1 MKSKHDLDKIHPFSL
16 GLEWKLFRR
25 KSKLKGDDYEYMRS
39 VSEAL
44 LAQATPASSAI
55 LYLLTVLTIIGL
67 IWASVS
73 KVDEV
78 TLAEARVIPSSREQ
92 VISSLEGGILSELLV
107 HEGDLVEKGQPI
119 VRLEPTRF
127 ESQYKEGISKQL
139 SLKATRARA
148 RAEAYNLPLE
158 FPPEVKQN
166 ALLVSNETKAYEARK
181 RVLEESVAALRK
193 SQDLIANEITIS
205 ENLSKQGLFSEVELS
220 RLRRQANDL
229 NQQVM
234 ERINRFRAEANTEL
248 TRTESELGQL
258 APNLNARL
266 DTLERT
272 TLRAPVNGI
281 VKNLRFTTIG
291 AAVSPSAP
299 ILDIVP
305 GDSALLFEARLDP
318 KDVSHV
324 SIGLPVSIKLTAYDS
339 ATFGELKG
347 KVEMISPDTFRED
360 ARPVEGQPANYYRVM
375 ISGAI
380 DPENPKQQTMQ
391 IIPGMQAQTQIKTG
405 QKTVMQYLLKPLT
418 KAKDAFRER

>member
-25 KSKLKGDDYEYMRS
+25 KSKLKGDDYEYMRN

-55 LYLLTVLTIIGL
+55 LYLLTLLTVIGL
-67 IWASVS
+67 AWASVS

-92 VISSLEGGILSELLV
+92 VISSLEGGVLAELLV

-148 RAEAYNLPLE
+148 RAEAYNLPLD

-181 RVLEESVAALRK
+181 RVLEESVFALRK
-193 SQDLIANEITIS
+193 SQELIANEIAIS
-205 ENLSKQGLFSEVELS
+205 EKLSKQGLFSEVELS
-220 RLRRQANDL
+220 RLRRQENDL
-229 NQQVM
+229 NQQIM
-234 ERINRFRAEANTEL
+234 ERINRFRADANSEL
-248 TRTESELGQL
+248 TRTEAELGQL

-380 DPENPKQQTMQ
+380 DPENPKQKTMQ

>member
-1 MKSKHDLDKIHPFSL
+1 MKSKHDLDKIHPFSV
-16 GLEWKLFRR
+16 GLDWKLFRR
-25 KSKLKGDDYEYMRS
+25 KSKLKGDDYEYMRN

-44 LAQATPASSAI
+44 LAQATPASSAL
-55 LYLLTVLTIIGL
+55 LYLLIILTVIGL

-92 VISSLEGGILSELLV
+92 VISSLEGGVLAELLV

-158 FPPEVKQN
+158 FPPEVKQSL
-166 ALLVSNETKAYEARK
+166 LLVSNETRAFEARR
-181 RVLEESVAALRK
+181 RVLEESVSALRK
-193 SQDLIANEITIS
+193 SQELIANEIAIS
-205 ENLSKQGLFSEVELS
+205 EKLSKQGLFSEVELS
-220 RLRRQANDL
+220 RLQRQENDL
-229 NQQVM
+229 NQQIM
-234 ERINRFRAEANTEL
+234 ERINRFRADANSEL
-248 TRTESELGQL
+248 TRTEAELGQL

-305 GDSALLFEARLDP
+305 VDGALLFEARLDP
-318 KDVSHV
+318 KDVSYV
-324 SIGLPVSIKLTAYDS
+324 YIGLPVSIKLSAYDS
-339 ATFGELKG
+339 SNFGELNG

-360 ARPVEGQPANYYRVM
+360 ARPVEGQPVNYYRVM
-375 ISGAI
+375 ISGEI
-380 DPENPKQQTMQ
+380 DPENPKQKTMQ

-405 QKTVMQYLLKPLT
+405 QKTVMQYLIKPLT
-418 KAKDAFRER
+418 KAKEAFRER

>member
-67 IWASVS
+67 IWANVS

-92 VISSLEGGILSELLV
+92 VISSLEAGILSELLV

-127 ESQYKEGISKQL
+127 ESQYKEGMSKQL

-248 TRTESELGQL
+248 TRTESELSQL

-305 GDSALLFEARLDP
+305 RDSALLFEARLDP

-360 ARPVEGQPANYYRVM
+360 ARPFEGQPANYYRVM

-380 DPENPKQQTMQ
+380 DPDNPKQQTMQ

>member
-16 GLEWKLFRR
+16 GLEWKLTRR
-25 KSKLKGDDYEYMRS
+25 KSKLKGDDYEYMRN

-44 LAQATPASSAI
+44 LAQATPASSAL
-55 LYLLTVLTIIGL
+55 LYLLIILTVIGL

-92 VISSLEGGILSELLV
+92 VISSLEGGVLAELLV

-148 RAEAYNLPLE
+148 RAEAYDLPLE
-158 FPPEVKQN
+158 FPPEVKQS
-166 ALLVSNETKAYEARK
+166 LQLVSNETRAFEARK
-181 RVLEESVAALRK
+181 RMLEESVSALSK
-193 SQDLIANEITIS
+193 SQKLIANEIAIS
-205 ENLSKQGLFSEVELS
+205 EKLSKQGLFSEVELS
-220 RLRRQANDL
+220 RLRRQENDL
-229 NQQVM
+229 SQQIM
-234 ERINRFRAEANTEL
+234 ERINRFRADANSEL

-299 ILDIVP
+299 VLDIVP
-305 GDSALLFEARLDP
+305 GDGALLFEARLDP

-339 ATFGELKG
+339 AVFGELKG

-380 DPENPKQQTMQ
+380 DLENPKQKSMQ

-418 KAKDAFRER
+418 KAKEAFRER

>member
-25 KSKLKGDDYEYMRS
+25 KSKLKGDDYEYMRN

-44 LAQATPASSAI
+44 LAQATPASSAL
-55 LYLLTVLTIIGL
+55 LYFLIVLTVIGL
-67 IWASVS
+67 SWASVS

-92 VISSLEGGILSELLV
+92 VISSLEGGVLAELLV

-127 ESQYKEGISKQL
+127 ESQYKEGVSKQL

-405 QKTVMQYLLKPLT
+405 EKTVMQYLLKPLT

>member
-25 KSKLKGDDYEYMRS
+25 KSKLKGDDYEYMRN

-44 LAQATPASSAI
+44 LAQATPASSAL
-55 LYLLTVLTIIGL
+55 LYLLIVLTIVGL
-67 IWASVS
+67 TWASIS
-73 KVDEV
+73 KVDEA

-92 VISSLEGGILSELLV
+92 VISSLEGGILAELLV

-119 VRLEPTRF
+119 VRLEPMRF

-148 RAEAYNLPLE
+148 RAEAYNLSLE
-158 FPPEVKQN
+158 FPPEVKQSPI
-166 ALLVSNETKAYEARK
+166 LVSNETRAYEARK
-181 RVLEESVAALRK
+181 RVLEESVSALRK
-193 SQDLIANEITIS
+193 SQELIANEIAIS

-229 NQQVM
+229 NQQIM
-234 ERINRFRAEANTEL
+234 ERINRFRADANSEL
-248 TRTESELGQL
+248 TRTEAELGQL

-305 GDSALLFEARLDP
+305 GDSVLLFEARLDP

-347 KVEMISPDTFRED
+347 RVEMISPDTFRED

-380 DPENPKQQTMQ
+380 DPENPKQRTMQ

>member
-25 KSKLKGDDYEYMRS
+25 KSKLKGDDYEYMRN

-55 LYLLTVLTIIGL
+55 LYLLTLLTVIGL
-67 IWASVS
+67 AWASVS

-92 VISSLEGGILSELLV
+92 VISSLEGGVLAELLV

-148 RAEAYNLPLE
+148 RAEAYNLPLD

-166 ALLVSNETKAYEARK
+166 SLLVSNETKAYEARK

-229 NQQVM
+229 NQQIM

-339 ATFGELKG
+339 AVFGELKG

>member
-25 KSKLKGDDYEYMRS
+25 KSKLKGDDYEYMHN

-44 LAQATPASSAI
+44 LAQATPASSAL
-55 LYLLTVLTIIGL
+55 LYFLIVLTIIGL
-67 IWASVS
+67 GWASVS

-92 VISSLEGGILSELLV
+92 VISSLEGGVLAELLV

-127 ESQYKEGISKQL
+127 ESQYKEGVSKQL

-158 FPPEVKQN
+158 FPPEVKESQ
-166 ALLVSNETKAYEARK
+166 LLVSNETRAYEARK
-181 RVLEESVAALRK
+181 RVLEESVLALRK
-193 SQDLIANEITIS
+193 SQDLIANEISIS
-205 ENLSKQGLFSEVELS
+205 EKLSKQGLFSEVELS
-220 RLRRQANDL
+220 RLRRQENDL
-229 NQQVM
+229 NQQIM
-234 ERINRFRAEANTEL
+234 ERINRFRADANSEL
-248 TRTESELGQL
+248 TRTEAELGQL
-258 APNLNARL
+258 VPNLNARL
-266 DTLERT
+266 DTLQRT

-305 GDSALLFEARLDP
+305 GDSTLLFEARLDP

-324 SIGLPVSIKLTAYDS
+324 SIGLPVSIKLSAYDS
-339 ATFGELKG
+339 AIYGDLKG

-375 ISGAI
+375 ISGVI
-380 DPENPKQQTMQ
+380 DTNNPKQQTMQ

-405 QKTVMQYLLKPLT
+405 EKTIMQYLLKPLT

>member
-25 KSKLKGDDYEYMRS
+25 KSKLKGDDYEYMRN

-44 LAQATPASSAI
+44 LAQATPASSAL
-55 LYLLTVLTIIGL
+55 LYLLIVLTIVGL
-67 IWASVS
+67 TWASIS
-73 KVDEV
+73 KVDEA

-92 VISSLEGGILSELLV
+92 VISSLEGGILAELLV

-119 VRLEPTRF
+119 VRLEPMRF
-127 ESQYKEGISKQL
+127 ESRYKEGISKQL

-148 RAEAYNLPLE
+148 RAEAYNLSLE
-158 FPPEVKQN
+158 FPPEVKQSPI
-166 ALLVSNETKAYEARK
+166 LVSNETRAYEARK
-181 RVLEESVAALRK
+181 RVLEESVSALRK
-193 SQDLIANEITIS
+193 SQELIANEIAIS

-229 NQQVM
+229 NQQIM
-234 ERINRFRAEANTEL
+234 ERINRFRADANSEL
-248 TRTESELGQL
+248 TRTEAELGQL

-305 GDSALLFEARLDP
+305 GDSVLLFEARLDP

-347 KVEMISPDTFRED
+347 RVEMISPDTFRED

-380 DPENPKQQTMQ
+380 DPENPKQRTMQ

>member
-55 LYLLTVLTIIGL
+55 LYLLTVLTVIGL
-67 IWASVS
+67 IWANVS

-405 QKTVMQYLLKPLT
+405 KKTVMQYLLKPLT

>member
-25 KSKLKGDDYEYMRS
+25 KSKLKGDDYEYMRN

-44 LAQATPASSAI
+44 LAQATPASSAL
-55 LYLLTVLTIIGL
+55 LYLLIVLTIVGL
-67 IWASVS
+67 TWASIS
-73 KVDEV
+73 KVDEA

-92 VISSLEGGILSELLV
+92 VISSLEGGILAELLV

-119 VRLEPTRF
+119 VRLEPMRF

-148 RAEAYNLPLE
+148 RAEAYNLSLE
-158 FPPEVKQN
+158 FPPEVKQSPI
-166 ALLVSNETKAYEARK
+166 LVSNETRAYEARK
-181 RVLEESVAALRK
+181 RVLEESVSALRK
-193 SQDLIANEITIS
+193 SQELIANEIAIS

-229 NQQVM
+229 NQQIM
-234 ERINRFRAEANTEL
+234 ERINRFRADANTEL
-248 TRTESELGQL
+248 TRTEAELGQL

-266 DTLERT
+266 DTFERT

-291 AAVSPSAP
+291 AAVPPSAP

-324 SIGLPVSIKLTAYDS
+324 SIGLPVSIKLSAYDS

-347 KVEMISPDTFRED
+347 RVEMISPDTFRED

-380 DPENPKQQTMQ
+380 DPENPKQRTMQ

>member
-25 KSKLKGDDYEYMRS
+25 KSKLKGDDYEYMRN

-44 LAQATPASSAI
+44 LAQATPASSAL
-55 LYLLTVLTIIGL
+55 LYLLIVLTIVGL
-67 IWASVS
+67 TWASIS
-73 KVDEV
+73 QVDEA

-92 VISSLEGGILSELLV
+92 VISSLEGGILAELLV
-107 HEGDLVEKGQPI
+107 HEGDIVEKGQPI
-119 VRLEPTRF
+119 VRLETMRF

-148 RAEAYNLPLE
+148 RAEAYNLALE
-158 FPPEVKQN
+158 FPPEVKQSQ
-166 ALLVSNETKAYEARK
+166 LLVSNETKAYEARK
-181 RVLEESVAALRK
+181 RVLEESVSALRK
-193 SQDLIANEITIS
+193 SQELIANEISIS
-205 ENLSKQGLFSEVELS
+205 EKLSKQGLFSEVELS
-220 RLRRQANDL
+220 RLRRQENDL
-229 NQQVM
+229 NQQIM
-234 ERINRFRAEANTEL
+234 ERINRFRADANSEL
-248 TRTESELGQL
+248 TRTEAELGQL

-305 GDSALLFEARLDP
+305 GDGALLFEARLDP

-347 KVEMISPDTFRED
+347 RVEMISPDTFRED

-375 ISGAI
+375 ITGAI
-380 DPENPKQQTMQ
+380 DPENPKQKTMQ

-405 QKTVMQYLLKPLT
+405 HKTVMQYLLKPLM
-418 KAKDAFRER
+418 KAKEAFRER

>member
-1 MKSKHDLDKIHPFSL
+1 MKTKHDLDKIHPFSL
-16 GLEWKLFRR
+16 GLELNVFKR
-25 KSKLKGDDYEYMRS
+25 KAKLKGDDYEYMRD

-44 LAQATPASSAI
+44 MSQATPASSAL
-55 LYLLTVLTIIGL
+55 LYLMVLMTVIAL
-67 IWASVS
+67 IWASLF

-92 VISSLEGGILSELLV
+92 VISSLEGGVLAELLV
-107 HEGDLVEKGQPI
+107 QEGEMVEKGRPI

-127 ESQYKEGISKQL
+127 ESQYKEGFYKQL

-148 RAEAYNLPLE
+148 RAEAFNLPLD
-158 FPPEVKQN
+158 FPADVK
-166 ALLVSNETKAYEARK
+166 ASPILVSNETKAYEARK
-181 RVLEESVAALRK
+181 RTLEESVSALRK
-193 SQDLIANEITIS
+193 SQALIANEIEIS
-205 ENLSKQGLFSEVELS
+205 EKLAQQGLFSEVELS

-229 NQQVM
+229 SQQIM
-234 ERINRFRAEANTEL
+234 ERINRFRADANSEL
-248 TRTESELGQL
+248 TRTEAELAQL

-266 DTLERT
+266 DTLQRT

-305 GDSALLFEARLDP
+305 VDAKLLFEARLDP

-324 SIGLPVSIKLTAYDS
+324 SIGLPVSIKLSAYDS
-339 ATFGELKG
+339 SIYGELNG
-347 KVEMISPDTFRED
+347 KVELISPDTFRED

-375 ISGAI
+375 IAAEV
-380 DPENPKQQTMQ
+380 DPENPKQKEMQ

-405 QKTVMQYLLKPLT
+405 QKTIMQYLLKPLT
-418 KAKDAFRER
+418 KAREAFRER

>member
-55 LYLLTVLTIIGL
+55 LYLLTVLTVIGL
-67 IWASVS
+67 IWANVS

-324 SIGLPVSIKLTAYDS
+324 SIGLPVSIKITAYDS

-380 DPENPKQQTMQ
+380 DPENPKQKTMQ

>member
-181 RVLEESVAALRK
+181 RVLEESVASLRR

-220 RLRRQANDL
+220 RLRRQGNDL

-266 DTLERT
+266 DMLERT

-405 QKTVMQYLLKPLT
+405 DKTVMQYLLKPLT

>member
-25 KSKLKGDDYEYMRS
+25 KSKLKGDDYEYMRN

-44 LAQATPASSAI
+44 LAQATPASSAL
-55 LYLLTVLTIIGL
+55 LYLLIVLTIVGL
-67 IWASVS
+67 TWASIS
-73 KVDEV
+73 KVDEA

-92 VISSLEGGILSELLV
+92 VISSLEGGILAELLV

-119 VRLEPTRF
+119 VRLEPMRF

-148 RAEAYNLPLE
+148 RAEAYNLSLE
-158 FPPEVKQN
+158 FPPEVKQSPI
-166 ALLVSNETKAYEARK
+166 LVSNETRAYEARK
-181 RVLEESVAALRK
+181 RVLEESVSALRK
-193 SQDLIANEITIS
+193 SQELIANEIAIS

-229 NQQVM
+229 NQQIM
-234 ERINRFRAEANTEL
+234 ERINRFRADANTEL
-248 TRTESELGQL
+248 TRTEAELGQL

-266 DTLERT
+266 DTFERT

-291 AAVSPSAP
+291 AAVPPSAP

-305 GDSALLFEARLDP
+305 GDSVLLFEARLDP

-324 SIGLPVSIKLTAYDS
+324 SIGLPVSIKLSAYDS

-347 KVEMISPDTFRED
+347 RVEMISPDTFRED

-380 DPENPKQQTMQ
+380 DPENPKQRTMQ

>member
-1 MKSKHDLDKIHPFSL
+1 M
-16 GLEWKLFRR
+16 
-25 KSKLKGDDYEYMRS
+25 
-39 VSEAL
+39 
-44 LAQATPASSAI
+44 
-55 LYLLTVLTIIGL
+55 
-67 IWASVS
+67 
-73 KVDEV
+73 
-78 TLAEARVIPSSREQ
+78 
-92 VISSLEGGILSELLV
+92 
-107 HEGDLVEKGQPI
+107 
-119 VRLEPTRF
+119 
-127 ESQYKEGISKQL
+127 
-139 SLKATRARA
+139 
-148 RAEAYNLPLE
+148 
-158 FPPEVKQN
+158 
-166 ALLVSNETKAYEARK
+166 
-181 RVLEESVAALRK
+181 EESVAALRR

-234 ERINRFRAEANTEL
+234 ERINRFRADANTEL

-405 QKTVMQYLLKPLT
+405 QKTVMQYLLKPLK

>member
-1 MKSKHDLDKIHPFSL
+1 
-16 GLEWKLFRR
+16 
-25 KSKLKGDDYEYMRS
+25 
-39 VSEAL
+39 L
-44 LAQATPASSAI
+44 LI
-55 LYLLTVLTIIGL
+55 VLTIVGL
-67 IWASVS
+67 TWASIS
-73 KVDEV
+73 KVDEA

-92 VISSLEGGILSELLV
+92 VISSLEGGILAELLV

-119 VRLEPTRF
+119 VRLEPMRF

-148 RAEAYNLPLE
+148 RAEAYNLSLE
-158 FPPEVKQN
+158 FPPEVKQSPI
-166 ALLVSNETKAYEARK
+166 LVSNETRAYEARK
-181 RVLEESVAALRK
+181 RVLEESVSALRK
-193 SQDLIANEITIS
+193 SQELIANEIAIS

-229 NQQVM
+229 NQQIM
-234 ERINRFRAEANTEL
+234 ERINRFRADANTEL
-248 TRTESELGQL
+248 TRTEAELGQL

-266 DTLERT
+266 DTFERT

-291 AAVSPSAP
+291 AAVPPSAP

-305 GDSALLFEARLDP
+305 GDSVLLFEARLDP

-324 SIGLPVSIKLTAYDS
+324 SIGLPVSIKLSAYDS

-347 KVEMISPDTFRED
+347 RVEMISPDTFRED

-380 DPENPKQQTMQ
+380 DPENPKQRTMQ